1 MKKITSLLLVLTLLL
16 CITACSGEEPV
27 ATTQP
32 TADKNFL
39 VGFGRTDVTP
49 KESVPLASYGDN
61 RMSTGFVY
69 PALSNAVAITD
80 ADGNTLI
87 LLVTDLSWGYLETTV
102 VQKVSQLTGVP
113 EENIIHC
120 GTHSHSGVEVSQTGY
135 PSVQRYNIRYVNGI
149 AEAAVQAMENR
160 APAKIMIGS
169 TVTKSLNFVRIYFRE
184 DGTVMGDN
192 YGAYDANGNLATSPV
207 ASHVSE
213 ADGELQLIKFV
224 RDGAKDIIMANFQTH
239 PHLAGKSLNVSSE
252 NWGPFRESVEERLDV
267 HCLVFNGAAGN
278 LNSGSRIKSE
288 RVTTDFREW
297 GKLLANYV
305 VDMNDKLTEVSG
317 STVKSVRYTHT
328 AKTNHTEDHR
338 VADALIVKDHWESTK
353 DSNSSGALA
362 AKYKFNSFRHALAV
376 VSRSS
381 LPSTKDITIGAYSIG
396 DVSFVSV
403 PFEMF
408 DVNGKYIKD
417 NTPFEMTFICGY
429 WGSQSLRYIPSEYGY
444 TTGGYEADNS
454 FFEKGTAEDVVAE
467 YMKLLNQLHSAY

>member
-149 AEAAVQAMENR
+149 AEAAAEIGNTDGVYLHADENGDR
-160 APAKIMIGS
+160 HIEGGAVIGP
-169 TVTKSLNFVRIYFRE
+169 
-184 DGTVMGDN
+184 GGDN
-192 YGAYDANGNLATSPV
+192 KSVSQPKGDGVVQTDQPVLLAKAHGNGDKGFGNRIHAVLEILVKRGVIALGKNRISPRHDH
-207 ASHVSE
+207 AVSAE
-213 ADGELQLIKFV
+213 
-224 RDGAKDIIMANFQTH
+224 
-239 PHLAGKSLNVSSE
+239 LAGLQRFK
-252 NWGPFRESVEERLDV
+252 
-267 HCLVFNGAAGN
+267 
-278 LNSGSRIKSE
+278 
-288 RVTTDFREW
+288 
-297 GKLLANYV
+297 
-305 VDMNDKLTEVSG
+305 
-317 STVKSVRYTHT
+317 
-328 AKTNHTEDHR
+328 
-338 VADALIVKDHWESTK
+338 
-353 DSNSSGALA
+353 
-362 AKYKFNSFRHALAV
+362 
-376 VSRSS
+376 
-381 LPSTKDITIGAYSIG
+381 
-396 DVSFVSV
+396 
-403 PFEMF
+403 
-408 DVNGKYIKD
+408 
-417 NTPFEMTFICGY
+417 
-429 WGSQSLRYIPSEYGY
+429 
-444 TTGGYEADNS
+444 
-454 FFEKGTAEDVVAE
+454 
-467 YMKLLNQLHSAY
+467 KLLNLEGRDPRLFGCTIFHDMFSF